1 MDNQRKSKEIKI
13 HKIDFK
19 NAKRFVPNKKNPHKK
34 NSYTPGLY
42 KEKKNSI
49 QNISQINLINKIEE
63 KYAMIDNNNL
73 IKAQKRD
80 ESPKKLFYYKFNSP
94 YKKIKED
101 KNNNC
106 NINETPI
113 NVTISQTNEDNRKK
127 SSKELKRCK
136 TVCNNNKKILK
147 EQENDLATRNNN
159 INMNKAKKGK
169 NGKKEI
175 KLGKKKTNN
184 KSQKNSL
191 KIEEKGKIENLTKNI
206 KNKFLCCFLL

>member
-1 MDNQRKSKEIKI
+1 MDNQRQNKEIKI

-19 NAKRFVPNKKNPHKK
+19 NAKRLVINKKPIKK
-34 NSYTPGLY
+34 KSYTPSLY

-63 KYAMIDNNNL
+63 RYAMIDNNNL
-73 IKAQKRD
+73 IKTQKRNK
-80 ESPKKLFYYKFNSP
+80 SSKKLIHYKFNNP
-94 YKKIKED
+94 NKKIKEE

-113 NVTISQTNEDNRKK
+113 SITISQINEDNKKK

-136 TVCNNNKKILK
+136 TVYNNNKKILNV
-147 EQENDLATRNNN
+147 QENDHASKNNNN
-159 INMNKAKKGK
+159 INKVKKGK

-175 KLGKKKTNN
+175 KIGKKRANSKSKNN
-184 KSQKNSL
+184 NL
-191 KIEEKGKIENLTKNI
+191 KIKEKGKIENLAKSI